1 MTTDQDPGQ
10 DPRTGLTVVHRR
22 YVPYAHAHYA
32 GNLVDGAYG
41 LGLFGDVATELCIRS
56 DGDEGLFA
64 SYSDVQFRAPVRAG
78 DCIEVTAELVRV
90 GSRSRTMDF
99 RLVVV
104 ARGRPEVGE
113 SAAELL
119 EEPLVATTAR
129 GVVVV
134 PPRRVES

>member
-1 MTTDQDPGQ
+1 MSDT
-10 DPRTGLTVVHRR
+10 RTGLTVVHRR

-64 SYSDVQFRAPVRAG
+64 SYSDVQFREAVRAG
-78 DCIEVTAELVRV
+78 DCVEVTAELVRV
-90 GSRSRTMDF
+90 GTRSRTIEF
-99 RLVVV
+99 TLSVV
-104 ARGRPEVGE
+104 ARGRPDLGE
-113 SAAELL
+113 SAAEVLP
-119 EEPLVATTAR
+119 EPLVATTAT

-134 PPRRVES
+134 PVRRV